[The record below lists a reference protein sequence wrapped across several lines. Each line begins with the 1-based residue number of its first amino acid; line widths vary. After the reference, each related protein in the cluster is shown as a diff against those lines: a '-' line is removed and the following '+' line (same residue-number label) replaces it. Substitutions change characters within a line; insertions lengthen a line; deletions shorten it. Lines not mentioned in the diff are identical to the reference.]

1 MKKILILLLILAPL
15 FINAQNSW
23 WYKANAICFDDEE
36 WEECD
41 IRILIKDDCAKIY
54 ANETHTIR
62 IIDIY
67 DDGIYDESTTYRTW
81 KCVDQEGDE
90 CLLTIVIGDIATMLS
105 IQYQDFSVNY
115 AIIPDD

>member
-1 MKKILILLLILAPL
+1 MKKILILFLILAPL
-15 FINAQNSW
+15 FTNAQNSW
-23 WYKANAICFDDEE
+23 WYANAMCFDNEE

-67 DDGIYDESTTYRTW
+67 DDGNYDENTTYRTW

-90 CLLTIVIGDIATMLS
+90 CLVTIIIGDIATMLS